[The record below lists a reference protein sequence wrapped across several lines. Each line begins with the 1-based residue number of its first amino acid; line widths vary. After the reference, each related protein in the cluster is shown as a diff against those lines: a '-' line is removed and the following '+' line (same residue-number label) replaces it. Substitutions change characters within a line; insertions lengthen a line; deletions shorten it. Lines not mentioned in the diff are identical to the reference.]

1 MAISTSILASM
12 VKSLID
18 SPELSRQPS
27 RKLWMAAIKFPMY
40 SVSIVPIATGTAVA
54 YRNTGMINWSIF
66 LTFLISAVLILVWEN
81 LCNDVFDAE
90 TGIDINKAHSVVNL
104 TGKKN
109 LIFAIANICL
119 LLGISGVLAISWLQQ
134 DVVVVSAITLCCFL
148 GYIYQGPPFRLGYQ
162 GWGEVLCFFAFGPLG
177 VSAAYYSQ
185 TKSWSIGSM
194 AAAIIVGIITS
205 LILFCSHFN
214 QVADDLAAGKKSPV
228 VRLGTKR
235 AAQLLPWICGVI
247 YAITIIA
254 IVLHFFPIWTAI
266 VLISLP
272 IAWKLCTFIG
282 DNHESADLL
291 LNCRFIAVAL
301 HFVVG
306 SGLGISLI
314 L

>member
-1 MAISTSILASM
+1 M
-12 VKSLID
+12 
-18 SPELSRQPS
+18 PS

-40 SVSIVPIATGTAVA
+40 SVAIVPISTGTAVA
-54 YRNTGMINWSIF
+54 YRDTGAINWIVF
-66 LTFLISAVLILVWEN
+66 WAFLISAVLILVWEN

-90 TGIDINKAHSVVNL
+90 TGIDVNKAHSVVNL

-119 LLGISGVLAISWLQQ
+119 FLGISGVLAISWLQQ
-134 DVVVVSAITLCCFL
+134 DVVVVSAIVLCCFL

-185 TKSWSIGSM
+185 TKSWSIGAI

-214 QVADDLAAGKKSPV
+214 QVDDDLAAGKKSPV
-228 VRLGTKR
+228 IRLGTKR
-235 AAQLLPWICGVI
+235 SAQLLPWVCGVI
-247 YAITIIA
+247 YVITIFA
-254 IVLHFFPIWTAI
+254 IGLNFFPIWTAI
-266 VLISLP
+266 ILISLP
-272 IAWKLCTFIG
+272 ITWKLCTFIEE
-282 DNHESADLL
+282 NHDRADLL

-301 HFVVG
+301 HFAVG
-306 SGLGISLI
+306 SCLSVSLI
-314 L
+314 F

>member
-1 MAISTSILASM
+1 M

-18 SPELSRQPS
+18 SAEISTPPPS

-40 SVSIVPIATGTAVA
+40 SVAIVPIATGTAVA
-54 YRNTGMINWSIF
+54 YRNTGAINWIVF
-66 LTFLISAVLILVWEN
+66 WVFLISAVLILVWEN

-90 TGIDINKAHSVVNL
+90 TGIDVNKAHSVVNL

-119 LLGISGVLAISWLQQ
+119 LLGISGVFAISWLQQ
-134 DVVVVSAITLCCFL
+134 DLIVVSAIALCCFL

-185 TKSWSIGSM
+185 TKSWSIGAI

-214 QVADDLAAGKKSPV
+214 QVADDLAAGKRSPV

-235 AAQLLPWICGVI
+235 AAQLLPWVCSVI
-247 YAITIIA
+247 YAITVIEIA
-254 IVLHFFPIWTAI
+254 LHFFPIWTAI

-272 IAWKLCTFIG
+272 IAWRLCTFIG
-282 DNHESADLL
+282 ENHDRADLL
-291 LNCRFIAVAL
+291 LNCRFIAVSL
-301 HFVVG
+301 HLVI
-306 SGLGISLI
+306 GLCLSLSLI
-314 L
+314 V

>member
-1 MAISTSILASM
+1 M
-12 VKSLID
+12 VKSLEID
-18 SPELSRQPS
+18 SSELSGQPS
-27 RKLWMAAIKFPMY
+27 RKLWMAAIKLPMY
-40 SVSIVPIATGTAVA
+40 SVAIVPISTGTAVA
-54 YRNTGMINWSIF
+54 YRNMGTINWSIF
-66 LTFLISAVLILVWEN
+66 FTFLISAVLILVWEN

-90 TGIDINKAHSVVNL
+90 TGIDVNKAHSVVNL
-104 TGKKN
+104 TGKKS

-119 LLGISGVLAISWLQQ
+119 LIGISGVLAISWLQQ
-134 DVVVVSAITLCCFL
+134 DLVVVSAIAICCFL

-162 GWGEVLCFFAFGPLG
+162 GWGEILCFFAFGPLG

-185 TKSWSIGSM
+185 TKSWSVGSL

-214 QVADDLAAGKKSPV
+214 QVADDLAAGKRSPV

-235 AAQLLPWICGVI
+235 SAQLLPWLCGVI
-247 YAITIIA
+247 YVVTIAAIGFN
-254 IVLHFFPIWTAI
+254 FFPIWTVI

-282 DNHESADLL
+282 ENHDRADLL
-291 LNCRFIAVAL
+291 LNCRFIAVGL

-306 SGLGISLI
+306 SCLGFSLI
-314 L
+314 F

>member
-1 MAISTSILASM
+1 
-12 VKSLID
+12 
-18 SPELSRQPS
+18 
-27 RKLWMAAIKFPMY
+27 
-40 SVSIVPIATGTAVA
+40 
-54 YRNTGMINWSIF
+54 
-66 LTFLISAVLILVWEN
+66 LILVWEN

-90 TGIDINKAHSVVNL
+90 TGIDVNKAHSVVNL

-109 LIFAIANICL
+109 VIFAIANICL
-119 LLGISGVLAISWLQQ
+119 LLGIGGVFAISWLQQ
-134 DVVVVSAITLCCFL
+134 DLVVVGAIAICCFL

-162 GWGEVLCFFAFGPLG
+162 GLGEILCFFAFGPLG

-185 TKSWSIGSM
+185 AKSWSVGSL

-235 AAQLLPWICGVI
+235 SAQLLPWLCGVI

-254 IVLHFFPIWTAI
+254 IACNFFPIWTAI
-266 VLISLP
+266 VLVSLP
-272 IAWKLCTFIG
+272 IAWNLCTFIG
-282 DNHESADLL
+282 ENHDQADLL

-306 SGLGISLI
+306 SGLSISLI
-314 L
+314 F

>member
-1 MAISTSILASM
+1 M
-12 VKSLID
+12 VKSLTDYPEI
-18 SPELSRQPS
+18 SPTPS

-40 SVSIVPIATGTAVA
+40 SVAIIPIATGTAIA
-54 YRNTGMINWSIF
+54 YRNTGEINWIVF
-66 LTFLISAVLILVWEN
+66 WAFLISAVLILVWEN

-119 LLGISGVLAISWLQQ
+119 LLGISGVLTISWLQQ
-134 DVVVVSAITLCCFL
+134 DVVVVSAIALCCFL
-148 GYIYQGPPFRLGYQ
+148 GYNYPGPPFRLGYQ

-185 TKSWSIGSM
+185 TKSWSVGSI

-214 QVADDLAAGKKSPV
+214 QVNDDLAAGKRSPV

-235 AAQLLPWICGVI
+235 AAQLLPWVCSVI

-254 IVLHFFPIWTAI
+254 IMLHFFPTWTAI

-272 IAWKLCTFIG
+272 IAWRLCSFIRE
-282 DNHESADLL
+282 NHDRAELL
-291 LNCRFIAVAL
+291 LNYRFIAVAL

-306 SGLGISLI
+306 SCLSISLI

>member
-1 MAISTSILASM
+1 MLFSM

-18 SPELSRQPS
+18 SPELSLKPS
-27 RKLWMAAIKFPMY
+27 RKLWMAAIKLPMY
-40 SVSIVPIATGTAVA
+40 SVAIVPIATGTAIA
-54 YRNTGMINWSIF
+54 YRDTGVINWSIF
-66 LTFLISAVLILVWEN
+66 LTFLIAAILILVWEN

-90 TGIDINKAHSVVNL
+90 TGIDVNKAHSVVNL
-104 TGKKN
+104 TGQKN
-109 LIFAIANICL
+109 VIFAIANICL

-134 DVVVVSAITLCCFL
+134 DLFVISAIAVCCFL

-162 GWGEVLCFFAFGPLG
+162 GWGEILCFFAFGPLG

-185 TKSWSIGSM
+185 TKSWSVGSV

-235 AAQLLPWICGVI
+235 SAQLLPWLCGVI
-247 YAITIIA
+247 YAITIAAIA
-254 IVLHFFPIWTAI
+254 CSFFPIWTAI

-272 IAWKLCTFIG
+272 IAWNLCTFIG
-282 DNHESADLL
+282 KNHDQAELL

-306 SGLGISLI
+306 SGLSISLI
-314 L
+314 F

>member
-1 MAISTSILASM
+1 M

-18 SPELSRQPS
+18 SAEISTPPPS

-40 SVSIVPIATGTAVA
+40 SVAIVPIATGTAVA
-54 YRNTGMINWSIF
+54 YRNTGAINWIVF
-66 LTFLISAVLILVWEN
+66 WVFLISAVLILVWEN

-90 TGIDINKAHSVVNL
+90 TGIDVNKAHSVVNL

-119 LLGISGVLAISWLQQ
+119 LLGISGVFAISWLQQ
-134 DVVVVSAITLCCFL
+134 DLIVISVIALCCFL

-185 TKSWSIGSM
+185 TKSWSIGSI

-214 QVADDLAAGKKSPV
+214 QVADDLAAGKRSPV

-235 AAQLLPWICGVI
+235 AAQLLPWVCSVI
-247 YAITIIA
+247 YAITVIEIA
-254 IVLHFFPIWTAI
+254 LHFFPIWTAI
-266 VLISLP
+266 VLVSLP
-272 IAWKLCTFIG
+272 IAWRLCTFIG
-282 DNHESADLL
+282 ENHDRADLL
-291 LNCRFIAVAL
+291 LNCRFIAVSL
-301 HFVVG
+301 HLVI
-306 SGLGISLI
+306 GLCLSLSLI
-314 L
+314 V

>member
-1 MAISTSILASM
+1 M
-12 VKSLID
+12 VKSLEID
-18 SPELSRQPS
+18 SPDLSREPS

-40 SVSIVPIATGTAVA
+40 SVAIVPIAIGTAVA
-54 YRNTGMINWSIF
+54 YRNTGTINWSIF
-66 LTFLISAVLILVWEN
+66 LTFLLSAILILIWEN
-81 LCNDVFDAE
+81 LCNDVFDSE
-90 TGIDINKAHSVVNL
+90 TGIDVNKAHSVVNL

-119 LLGISGVLAISWLQQ
+119 IFGISGVLAISWLQQ
-134 DVVVVSAITLCCFL
+134 DIVVVSAIALCCIL

-185 TKSWSIGSM
+185 TKSWSFGSLI
-194 AAAIIVGIITS
+194 ASVIVGIITS

-214 QVADDLAAGKKSPV
+214 QVAEDTAAGKRSPV

-235 AAQLLPWICGVI
+235 AAQLLPWICGVL
-247 YAITIIA
+247 YANIIVA
-254 IVLHFFPIWTAI
+254 IALNIFPIWTAL

-272 IAWKLCTFIG
+272 ISWKLCTFIG
-282 DNHESADLL
+282 ENHQRADLL

-301 HFVVG
+301 HFIVG
-306 SGLGISLI
+306 SCLSLSLI

>member
-1 MAISTSILASM
+1 M

-18 SPELSRQPS
+18 SPELSRDPRPDH

-40 SVSIVPIATGTAVA
+40 SVAIVPIATGTAIA
-54 YRNTGMINWSIF
+54 YRDTGAINWSIF
-66 LTFLISAVLILVWEN
+66 LTFLVSAVLILVWEN

-90 TGIDINKAHSVVNL
+90 TGIDVNKAHSVVNL

-119 LLGISGVLAISWLQQ
+119 VLGIIGVLAISYLQQ
-134 DVVVVSAITLCCFL
+134 DLIVIGMIAICCFL

-162 GWGEVLCFFAFGPLG
+162 GWGEILCFFAFGPLG

-185 TKSWSIGSM
+185 TKSWSTGSLS
-194 AAAIIVGIITS
+194 AAIIVGIITS

-235 AAQLLPWICGVI
+235 SAQLLPWLCGVI
-247 YAITIIA
+247 YGITILAIA
-254 IVLHFFPIWTAI
+254 LNLFPIWTAI
-266 VLISLP
+266 VLVSLP
-272 IAWKLCTFIG
+272 IAWKLCMFIG
-282 DNHESADLL
+282 ENHERADLL

-306 SGLGISLI
+306 SCLSISLI
-314 L
+314 F

>member
-1 MAISTSILASM
+1 M
-12 VKSLID
+12 VKSLEID
-18 SPELSRQPS
+18 SSELSRKPS

-40 SVSIVPIATGTAVA
+40 SVAIVPIATGTAVA
-54 YRNTGMINWSIF
+54 YRNTGMINWNIF
-66 LTFLISAVLILVWEN
+66 LIFLISAVLILVWEN

-90 TGIDINKAHSVVNL
+90 TGIDVNKAHSVVNL

-119 LLGISGVLAISWLQQ
+119 LLGISGVLLIAWLQQ
-134 DVVVVSAITLCCFL
+134 DGVVVIAIALCCFL

-185 TKSWSIGSM
+185 TKSWSGGSI

-214 QVADDLAAGKKSPV
+214 QVADDTAAGKQSPV
-228 VRLGTKR
+228 VRLGTQR
-235 AAQLLPWICGVI
+235 AAQLLPWLCGVI
-247 YAITIIA
+247 YAILIMAIA
-254 IVLHFFPIWTAI
+254 FNFFPIWTAI
-266 VLISLP
+266 MLISLP
-272 IAWKLCTFIG
+272 IAWKLCQFIG
-282 DNHESADLL
+282 DNHDRADLL

-306 SGLGISLI
+306 SCLSISLI

>member
-1 MAISTSILASM
+1 M

-18 SPELSRQPS
+18 SPELSSKTS
-27 RKLWMAAIKFPMY
+27 RKLWMAAIKLPMY
-40 SVSIVPIATGTAVA
+40 SVAIVPIATGTAIA
-54 YRNTGMINWSIF
+54 YRDTGAINWSVF
-66 LTFLISAVLILVWEN
+66 FTFLISAILILVWEN

-90 TGIDINKAHSVVNL
+90 TGIDVNKAHSVVNL

-109 LIFAIANICL
+109 VIFAIANLCL
-119 LLGISGVLAISWLQQ
+119 LAGISGVLAISWLQQ
-134 DVVVVSAITLCCFL
+134 DVVVVSAIATCCFL
-148 GYIYQGPPFRLGYQ
+148 GYIYQGPPFRLGYH
-162 GWGEVLCFFAFGPLG
+162 GLGEILCFFAFGPLG

-185 TKSWSIGSM
+185 AKSWSIGSIS
-194 AAAIIVGIITS
+194 AAIIVGIITS

-235 AAQLLPWICGVI
+235 SAQLLPWLCGVI
-247 YAITIIA
+247 YAITIAAIA
-254 IVLHFFPIWTAI
+254 CNFFPIWTAI
-266 VLISLP
+266 ILISLP

-282 DNHESADLL
+282 ENHDQADLL

-306 SGLGISLI
+306 SGLSISLI
-314 L
+314 F

>member
-1 MAISTSILASM
+1 M
-12 VKSLID
+12 VKSLEIN
-18 SPELSRQPS
+18 SPEPSRKPS

-40 SVSIVPIATGTAVA
+40 SVAIVPISTGTAVA
-54 YRNTGMINWSIF
+54 YRNTGIINWSVF

-90 TGIDINKAHSVVNL
+90 TGIDVNKAHSVVNL

-134 DVVVVSAITLCCFL
+134 DLVVISAIVLCCIL
-148 GYIYQGPPFRLGYQ
+148 GYVYQGPPFRWGYH
-162 GWGEVLCFFAFGPLG
+162 GWGEILCFFAFGPLG

-185 TKSWSIGSM
+185 TKSWSVGSI
-194 AAAIIVGIITS
+194 AAAIIVGIVTS

-214 QVADDLAAGKKSPV
+214 QVADDLAAGKRSPV

-235 AAQLLPWICGVI
+235 SAQLLPWLCAVI
-247 YAITIIA
+247 YAITIAA
-254 IVLHFFPIWTAI
+254 IFFNFFPIWTAI
-266 VLISLP
+266 VLTSLP

-282 DNHESADLL
+282 ENHDHADLL

-306 SGLGISLI
+306 SCLGISLI
-314 L
+314 F

>member
-1 MAISTSILASM
+1 M
-12 VKSLID
+12 VKSLEID
-18 SPELSRQPS
+18 SSELSGQPS
-27 RKLWMAAIKFPMY
+27 RKLWMAAIKLPMY
-40 SVSIVPIATGTAVA
+40 SVAIVPISTGTAVA
-54 YRNTGMINWSIF
+54 YRNMGTINWSIF
-66 LTFLISAVLILVWEN
+66 FTFLISAVLILVWEN

-90 TGIDINKAHSVVNL
+90 TGIDVNKAHSVVNL
-104 TGKKN
+104 TGQKS
-109 LIFAIANICL
+109 LILAIANICL
-119 LLGISGVLAISWLQQ
+119 LMGISGVLAISWFQQ
-134 DVVVVSAITLCCFL
+134 DLVVVSVIAICCFL

-162 GWGEVLCFFAFGPLG
+162 GWGEILCFFAFGPLG

-185 TKSWSIGSM
+185 TKSWSVGSL

-214 QVADDLAAGKKSPV
+214 QVADDLAAGKRSPV

-235 AAQLLPWICGVI
+235 SAQLLPWLCGVI
-247 YAITIIA
+247 YVITIAAIA
-254 IVLHFFPIWTAI
+254 FNFFPIWTAI

-282 DNHESADLL
+282 ENHDRADLL

-306 SGLGISLI
+306 SCLGLSLI
-314 L
+314 F

>member
-1 MAISTSILASM
+1 M
-12 VKSLID
+12 VESVIN
-18 SPELSRQPS
+18 SPEPSRETSLEPARDT

-40 SVSIVPIATGTAVA
+40 SVAIVPIATGTAMA
-54 YRNTGMINWSIF
+54 YHDRGFINWSIF
-66 LTFLISAVLILVWEN
+66 LTFLVSAVLILVWEN

-90 TGIDINKAHSVVNL
+90 TGIDVNKAHSVVNL
-104 TGKKN
+104 TGRKN
-109 LIFAIANICL
+109 VIFAIANICL
-119 LLGISGVLAISWLQQ
+119 LLGIGGVFAISWLQQ
-134 DVVVVSAITLCCFL
+134 DFVVVSAIALCCFL

-162 GWGEVLCFFAFGPLG
+162 GWGEILCFFAFGPLG

-185 TKSWSIGSM
+185 TKSWSVGAI

-214 QVADDLAAGKKSPV
+214 QVADDLAAGKRSPV

-235 AAQLLPWICGVI
+235 SAQLLPWLCGLI
-247 YAITIIA
+247 YAIVIVAIA
-254 IVLHFFPIWTAI
+254 LNFFPIWTAI
-266 VLISLP
+266 VLVSLP

-282 DNHESADLL
+282 ENHNQADLL

-306 SGLGISLI
+306 CCLGISVI
-314 L
+314 F

>member
-1 MAISTSILASM
+1 M
-12 VKSLID
+12 VKSLEID
-18 SPELSRQPS
+18 SSKLSGQPS
-27 RKLWMAAIKFPMY
+27 RKLWMAAIKLPMY
-40 SVSIVPIATGTAVA
+40 SVAIVPISTGTAVA
-54 YRNTGMINWSIF
+54 YRNMGTINWSIF
-66 LTFLISAVLILVWEN
+66 FAFLISAVLILVWEN

-90 TGIDINKAHSVVNL
+90 TGIDVNKAHSVVNL
-104 TGKKN
+104 TGKKS
-109 LIFAIANICL
+109 LILAIANTCL
-119 LLGISGVLAISWLQQ
+119 LMGISGVLAISWFQQ
-134 DVVVVSAITLCCFL
+134 DLVVVSAIALCCFL

-162 GWGEVLCFFAFGPLG
+162 GWGEILCFFAFGPLG

-185 TKSWSIGSM
+185 TKSWSVGSL

-214 QVADDLAAGKKSPV
+214 QVADDLAAGKRSPV

-235 AAQLLPWICGVI
+235 SAQLLPWLCGVI
-247 YAITIIA
+247 YVIMIAAIA
-254 IVLHFFPIWTAI
+254 FNFFPIWTAI

-282 DNHESADLL
+282 ENHDRADLL

-306 SGLGISLI
+306 SCLGLSLVF
-314 L
+314 

>member
-1 MAISTSILASM
+1 M
-12 VKSLID
+12 VKSLEIEPQQ
-18 SPELSRQPS
+18 SSSQAS

-40 SVSIVPIATGTAVA
+40 SVAIVPIATGTAVA
-54 YRNTGMINWSIF
+54 YRNIGTINWGIF
-66 LTFLISAVLILVWEN
+66 ITFLVSAVLILVWEN

-90 TGIDINKAHSVVNL
+90 TGIDVNKAHSVVNL
-104 TGKKN
+104 TGRKN
-109 LIFAIANICL
+109 LIFAIANLCL
-119 LLGISGVLAISWLQQ
+119 FLGISGVFAISWLQQ
-134 DVVVVSAITLCCFL
+134 DVVVISLIAVCCLL
-148 GYIYQGPPFRLGYQ
+148 GYMYQGPPFRLGYQ
-162 GWGEVLCFFAFGPLG
+162 GWGEILCFFAFGPFG

-185 TKSWSIGSM
+185 TKSWSVGSI

-214 QVADDLAAGKKSPV
+214 QVDDDLAAGKRSPV

-235 AAQLLPWICGVI
+235 SAQLLPWICGVI
-247 YAITIIA
+247 YAVTIIA
-254 IVLHFFPIWTAI
+254 INMSFFPLWTAI
-266 VLISLP
+266 VLVSLP

-282 DNHESADLL
+282 ENHGRADLL

-306 SGLGISLI
+306 SCLSVSLI

>member
-1 MAISTSILASM
+1 
-12 VKSLID
+12 
-18 SPELSRQPS
+18 
-27 RKLWMAAIKFPMY
+27 MAAIKLPMY
-40 SVSIVPIATGTAVA
+40 SVAIVPIATGTAVA
-54 YRNTGMINWSIF
+54 YRDTGAINWAVF
-66 LTFLISAVLILVWEN
+66 ATFLAAAIVILVWEN

-109 LIFAIANICL
+109 LVLAIANICL
-119 LLGISGVLAISWLQQ
+119 LLGIGGVLAISWLQQ
-134 DVVVVSAITLCCFL
+134 DAVVVSLVALCCVL
-148 GYIYQGPPFRLGYQ
+148 GYMYQGPPFRLGYQ
-162 GWGEVLCFFAFGPLG
+162 GWGEILCFFAFGPLG

-185 TKSWSIGSM
+185 TQSWSIGSL
-194 AAAIIVGIITS
+194 AAAVVVGIITS

-214 QVADDLAAGKKSPV
+214 QVEDDLAAGKRSPV

-235 AAQLLPWICGVI
+235 ASQLLPWVCAVI
-247 YAITIIA
+247 YAVTIAAIA
-254 IVLHFFPIWTAI
+254 LQFFPVWTAI

-282 DNHESADLL
+282 DHHEQSEML

-306 SGLGISLI
+306 SCLSVSLI
-314 L
+314 F

>member
-1 MAISTSILASM
+1 M

-18 SPELSRQPS
+18 SAEISTPPS

-40 SVSIVPIATGTAVA
+40 SVAIVPIATGTAVA

-66 LTFLISAVLILVWEN
+66 VAFLISAVLILVWEN

-90 TGIDINKAHSVVNL
+90 TGIDVNKAHSVVNL

-134 DVVVVSAITLCCFL
+134 DVVVVSAIALCCFL

-162 GWGEVLCFFAFGPLG
+162 GWGEILCFFAFGPLG

-185 TKSWSIGSM
+185 TKSWSIGSIS
-194 AAAIIVGIITS
+194 AAIIVGIITS

-214 QVADDLAAGKKSPV
+214 QVADDMAAGKRSPV

-235 AAQLLPWICGVI
+235 AAQLLPWICSAI

-254 IVLHFFPIWTAI
+254 IVLKFFPIWTAI

-282 DNHESADLL
+282 ENHDRADLL
-291 LNCRFIAVAL
+291 LNCRFIAVSL
-301 HFVVG
+301 HLVI
-306 SGLGISLI
+306 GLCLSLSLI
-314 L
+314 V

>member
-1 MAISTSILASM
+1 M
-12 VKSLID
+12 VKSLTDYPEI
-18 SPELSRQPS
+18 SPTPS
-27 RKLWMAAIKFPMY
+27 RKLWMAAMKFPMY
-40 SVSIVPIATGTAVA
+40 SVAIIPIATGTAIA
-54 YRNTGMINWSIF
+54 YRNTGEINWIVF
-66 LTFLISAVLILVWEN
+66 WAFLISAVLILVWEN

-119 LLGISGVLAISWLQQ
+119 LLGISGVLTISWLQQ
-134 DVVVVSAITLCCFL
+134 DVVVVSAIALCCFL

-185 TKSWSIGSM
+185 TKSWSVGSI

-214 QVADDLAAGKKSPV
+214 QVNDDLAAGKRSPV

-235 AAQLLPWICGVI
+235 AAQLLPWVCSVI

-254 IVLHFFPIWTAI
+254 IVLHFFPTWTAI

-272 IAWKLCTFIG
+272 IAWRLCSFISE
-282 DNHESADLL
+282 NHDRAELL
-291 LNCRFIAVAL
+291 LNYRFIAVAL

-306 SGLGISLI
+306 SCLSISLI

>member
-1 MAISTSILASM
+1 
-12 VKSLID
+12 
-18 SPELSRQPS
+18 
-27 RKLWMAAIKFPMY
+27 MAAIKLPMY
-40 SVSIVPIATGTAVA
+40 SVAIVPIATGTAVA
-54 YRNTGMINWSIF
+54 YRDTGAINWAIF
-66 LTFLISAVLILVWEN
+66 ATFLAAAIVILVWEN

-109 LIFAIANICL
+109 LVLAIANICL

-134 DVVVVSAITLCCFL
+134 DAVVVSLVALCCFL
-148 GYIYQGPPFRLGYQ
+148 GYMYQGPPFRLGYQ
-162 GWGEVLCFFAFGPLG
+162 GWGEILCFFAFGPLG

-185 TKSWSIGSM
+185 TQSWSIGSL
-194 AAAIIVGIITS
+194 AAAVVVGIITS

-214 QVADDLAAGKKSPV
+214 QVEDDLAAGKRSPV

-235 AAQLLPWICGVI
+235 ASQLLPWVCAVI
-247 YAITIIA
+247 YAVTIAAIA
-254 IVLHFFPIWTAI
+254 LQFFPVWTAI

-282 DNHESADLL
+282 DHHEQSEML

-306 SGLGISLI
+306 SCLSVSLI
-314 L
+314 F

>member
-1 MAISTSILASM
+1 M
-12 VKSLID
+12 VKSLVVP
-18 SPELSRQPS
+18 PELSPKTS
-27 RKLWMAAIKFPMY
+27 RKLWMAAIKLPMY
-40 SVSIVPIATGTAVA
+40 SVAIVPIATGTAIA
-54 YRNTGMINWSIF
+54 YRDTGAINWGIF
-66 LTFLISAVLILVWEN
+66 FTFLVSAILILVWEN

-90 TGIDINKAHSVVNL
+90 TGIDVNKAHSVVNL

-109 LIFAIANICL
+109 VIFAIANICL
-119 LLGISGVLAISWLQQ
+119 LLGIGGVFAISWLQQ
-134 DVVVVSAITLCCFL
+134 DLVVVGAIAICCFL

-162 GWGEVLCFFAFGPLG
+162 GLGEILCFFAFGPLG

-185 TKSWSIGSM
+185 AKSWSVGSL

-235 AAQLLPWICGVI
+235 SAQLLPCLCGVI

-254 IVLHFFPIWTAI
+254 IACNFFPIWTAI
-266 VLISLP
+266 VLVSLP
-272 IAWKLCTFIG
+272 IAWNLCTFIG
-282 DNHESADLL
+282 ENHDQADLL

-306 SGLGISLI
+306 SGLSISLI
-314 L
+314 F

>member
-1 MAISTSILASM
+1 MAISTSNLASM

-18 SPELSRQPS
+18 SPEISSKPS

-40 SVSIVPIATGTAVA
+40 SVAIVPIAAGTAVA
-54 YRNTGMINWSIF
+54 YRNTGAINWSIF
-66 LTFLISAVLILVWEN
+66 FMFLVSAVLILVWEN

-119 LLGISGVLAISWLQQ
+119 LLGISGVLAISWIQQ
-134 DVVVVSAITLCCFL
+134 DIVVVSAIALCCFL

-185 TKSWSIGSM
+185 TKSWSIGSI

-214 QVADDLAAGKKSPV
+214 QVADDLAAGKRSPV

-235 AAQLLPWICGVI
+235 SAQLLPWICAVI
-247 YAITIIA
+247 YGTAIVA
-254 IVLHFFPIWTAI
+254 IVLNFFPIWTAI
-266 VLISLP
+266 ILISLP
-272 IAWKLCTFIG
+272 IAWKLCTFIIE
-282 DNHESADLL
+282 NHERAELL
-291 LNCRFIAVAL
+291 LNYRFIAVAL
-301 HFVVG
+301 HFVIG
-306 SGLGISLI
+306 SCLSVSLI

>member
-1 MAISTSILASM
+1 M
-12 VKSLID
+12 VKSLEID
-18 SPELSRQPS
+18 SSELSGQPS
-27 RKLWMAAIKFPMY
+27 RKLWMAAIKLPMY
-40 SVSIVPIATGTAVA
+40 SVAIVPISTGTAVA
-54 YRNTGMINWSIF
+54 YRNMGTINWSIF
-66 LTFLISAVLILVWEN
+66 FTFLISAVLILVWEN

-90 TGIDINKAHSVVNL
+90 TGIDVNKAHSVVNL
-104 TGKKN
+104 TGKKS

-119 LLGISGVLAISWLQQ
+119 LMGISGVLAISWFQQ
-134 DVVVVSAITLCCFL
+134 DLVVVSAIALCCFL

-162 GWGEVLCFFAFGPLG
+162 GWGEILCFFAFGPLG

-185 TKSWSIGSM
+185 TKSWSVGSL

-214 QVADDLAAGKKSPV
+214 QVADDLAAGKRSPV

-235 AAQLLPWICGVI
+235 SAQLLPWLCGVI
-247 YAITIIA
+247 YVITIAAIA
-254 IVLHFFPIWTAI
+254 FKFFPIWTAI

-282 DNHESADLL
+282 ENHDRADLL

-306 SGLGISLI
+306 SCLGLSLI
-314 L
+314 F

>member
-1 MAISTSILASM
+1 M
-12 VKSLID
+12 VKSLEID
-18 SPELSRQPS
+18 SSELPRLPS

-40 SVSIVPIATGTAVA
+40 SVAIVPIATGTAIA
-54 YRNTGMINWSIF
+54 YRNTGAINWSIF
-66 LTFLISAVLILVWEN
+66 LIFLISAVLILVWEN

-119 LLGISGVLAISWLQQ
+119 ILGISGVLVISWLQQ
-134 DVVVVSAITLCCFL
+134 DVIVISAIAICCFL

-162 GWGEVLCFFAFGPLG
+162 GWGEILCFFAFGPLG

-185 TKSWSIGSM
+185 TKSWSVGTI
-194 AAAIIVGIITS
+194 AAAIIIGIITS

-235 AAQLLPWICGVI
+235 ASQLLPWLCGVI
-247 YAITIIA
+247 YAIVIMAIA
-254 IVLHFFPIWTAI
+254 FNFFPIWTAI

-272 IAWKLCTFIG
+272 IAWKLCAFIG
-282 DNHESADLL
+282 NNHDRADLL
-291 LNCRFIAVAL
+291 LNCRFIAVGL

-306 SGLGISLI
+306 SCLSIGLI